1 MLSKCNFDLLM
12 NKNNVQGGV
21 KKKEKLKEDNTKQQI
36 ILTVFA

>member
-21 KKKEKLKEDNTKQQI
+21 KKKKLKEDNTKQQI